1 MVLTQPPTL
10 SRRALAAL
18 VALTPLRTPADT
30 FGSVAGYA
38 PRIEGLGG
46 GADVLTQKPSVADV
60 AYPPSLLGYWRV
72 ERQVVSVEGDAG
84 QAQGAWLDLG
94 GGADFRASEVFYTR
108 FVPSPKLDG
117 ALVADRGFEID
128 SRLAGATV
136 GWQAAAPD
144 ALSYVR
150 RVGGSAQ
157 IQGEPTE
164 LAVVERS
171 SDLSDAG
178 FGFNE
183 LVRVSSAAGGL
194 FGGAQLV
201 KAARVK
207 RKFRRAYADD
217 GTSRQIEGLEIM
229 TTYRC
234 LDGVCGVEMPTS
246 TTKSTLRLTRPT
258 VAMLKAA
265 GVEEAPSAAASSGE
279 VL

>member
-1 MVLTQPPTL
+1 MVLTPTL
-10 SRRALAAL
+10 SRRARAAL
-18 VALTPLRTPADT
+18 VALTPLRTPADS

-38 PRIEGLGG
+38 PRIEGIGG

-94 GGADFRASEVFYTR
+94 GGADFRATEVFYTR

-265 GVEEAPSAAASSGE
+265 GVEEAPSSGE

>member
-1 MVLTQPPTL
+1 MVLTPTL

-18 VALTPLRTPADT
+18 VALTPLRTPADS

-38 PRIEGLGG
+38 PRIEGIGG

-72 ERQVVSVEGDAG
+72 DKSFRWKRRGPGAG
-84 QAQGAWLDLG
+84 RVARSGRRRRFQGG
-94 GGADFRASEVFYTR
+94 RVFYTR

-117 ALVADRGFEID
+117 ALVAERGLEID

-136 GWQAAAPD
+136 GWLAAAPD

-150 RVGGSAQ
+150 RTGGSAQ

-183 LVRVSSAAGGL
+183 LVRVSSAAAAGGL

>member
-1 MVLTQPPTL
+1 M
-10 SRRALAAL
+10 
-18 VALTPLRTPADT
+18 
-30 FGSVAGYA
+30 
-38 PRIEGLGG
+38 
-46 GADVLTQKPSVADV
+46 
-60 AYPPSLLGYWRV
+60 
-72 ERQVVSVEGDAG
+72 
-84 QAQGAWLDLG
+84 
-94 GGADFRASEVFYTR
+94 
-108 FVPSPKLDG
+108 
-117 ALVADRGFEID
+117 
-128 SRLAGATV
+128 
-136 GWQAAAPD
+136 
-144 ALSYVR
+144 
-150 RVGGSAQ
+150 
-157 IQGEPTE
+157 
-164 LAVVERS
+164 
-171 SDLSDAG
+171 
-178 FGFNE
+178 
-183 LVRVSSAAGGL
+183 RVSSAAGGL